1 MHSVGGWIRIGHLAH
16 HLRLSHLTW
25 LLMLLIMLR
34 LLLCLQDGACMSLL
48 RLVLGLR
55 VLRGLLVVLCV
66 VHDGEWQ
73 LRDVD
78 RAWAVKNVDVGFGIR
93 LG

>member
-1 MHSVGGWIRIGHLAH
+1 
-16 HLRLSHLTW
+16 
-25 LLMLLIMLR
+25 MLLIMLR
-34 LLLCLQDGACMSLL
+34 LLLRLQHRACVSLL
-48 RLVLGLR
+48 GLMLRLR

-66 VHDGEWQ
+66 VHDGEW
-73 LRDVD
+73 LVRDVD

>member
-1 MHSVGGWIRIGHLAH
+1 LQHRACVSLLG
-16 HLRLSHLTW
+16 
-25 LLMLLIMLR
+25 LMLR
-34 LLLCLQDGACMSLL
+34 
-48 RLVLGLR
+48 LR

-66 VHDGEWQ
+66 VHDGEW
-73 LRDVD
+73 LVRDVD

>member
-1 MHSVGGWIRIGHLAH
+1 VG
-16 HLRLSHLTW
+16 
-25 LLMLLIMLR
+25 
-34 LLLCLQDGACMSLL
+34 LL
-48 RLVLGLR
+48 RLMLGLR